1 MINPIQCNEVDNGLR
16 APIVFLLKS
25 SLYIFMIYLFF
36 IFLTY
41 LSLYTFII
49 FYSLFIILSE
59 SFRIPFDLP
68 EAESELV
75 AGFIT
80 EYAAILFSL
89 ILLTEYTNIIFISY
103 LMIIFI
109 CFYCIFVLGFIFMI
123 AIIRSAFNRILYDEM
138 MTIC

>member
-1 MINPIQCNEVDNGLR
+1 MVNYIL
-16 APIVFLLKS
+16 FTLLS
-25 SLYIFMIYLFF
+25 FSLYP
-36 IFLTY
+36 
-41 LSLYTFII
+41 FII

-59 SFRIPFDLP
+59 SFRTPFDLP

-89 ILLTEYTNIIFISY
+89 ILLTEYTNIIFITY

-109 CFYCIFVLGFIFMI
+109 CFYCIFIVGFLFMV

-138 MTIC
+138 MSIC